1 MYETLELTK
10 QGRTGYLKLNRP
22 QAMNAMSGTMMKEL
36 ADCFEALHHDSTLQV
51 LVIHGEGKAFSAG
64 GDIKEMMDPA
74 NPMDIDSVMVD
85 VSRLAKALY
94 TLPQVTI
101 AAIHGA
107 SAGLAFSMALACD
120 HIIAEENSKLAM
132 NFIGIGLVPDGGGH
146 FFLKERVGTAKA
158 QHMIWAGQVLKAH
171 DALAK
176 GIIDEVTAEGR
187 SMEYAN
193 DYVEQTLASPVKA
206 KLATKHIL
214 HHLKVAE
221 LEQVL
226 ELEASAQSTMR
237 KSTDHLEGIQAFVE
251 KRKPQFQGK

>member
-120 HIIAEENSKLAM
+120 YIIAEENSKLAM

-158 QHMIWAGQVLKAH
+158 QHMIWAGQVLKAY

>member
-158 QHMIWAGQVLKAH
+158 QHMIWAGQVLKAY